1 MLSILMVLAMLF
13 HARRSGEGR
22 NIVGNLILFVLA
34 AIVAYGRY
42 AVVPL

>member
-13 HARRSGEGR
+13 HARRNGEGR